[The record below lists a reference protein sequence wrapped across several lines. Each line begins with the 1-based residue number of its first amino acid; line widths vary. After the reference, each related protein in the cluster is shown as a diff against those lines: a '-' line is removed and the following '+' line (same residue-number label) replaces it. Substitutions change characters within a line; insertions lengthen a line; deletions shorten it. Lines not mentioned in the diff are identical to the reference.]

1 MIQDIS
7 PHVLHNQF
15 QIKEIQ
21 PDDFLLLFNK
31 KNNILLK
38 EIKNELSF
46 LRFKDFPEGFTSVF
60 TQEPEFL
67 FSIDDRN
74 FFMADYTDEMETF
87 LIQRLK
93 KQTIPSAETDINLID
108 FSIEV
113 HPISIFRT
121 FQPGYYGFAGIT
133 AHHIYRFRK
142 SRAFCGY
149 CGTPMEKSKTERAM
163 ICPNCKNV
171 EYPKI
176 CPAVT
181 VAIINKDKL
190 LMAENIISKRFALI
204 AGYVEIGESFEDTV
218 RREVMEEVGLKIKNI
233 RYYKSQPWAFS
244 ETAMVGFFAELDGD
258 EHFTLDRSELS
269 KAKWVTREEIPDYP
283 TTSLTFEMVSLFKKG
298 QVPPYLLEHKIPSFN

>member
-7 PHVLHNQF
+7 PHVLHNEF
-15 QIKEIQ
+15 QIKKIQ
-21 PDDFLLLFNK
+21 PDDFLLLFNR
-31 KNNILLK
+31 KNHILLK
-38 EIKNELSF
+38 EEKNTLSF
-46 LRFKDFPEGFTSVF
+46 LRFKDFPEEFSSF
-60 TQEPEFL
+60 FIEEPEFL
-67 FSIDDRN
+67 FSIDDKN
-74 FFMADYTDEMETF
+74 FFMTDYIKDMQNSIS
-87 LIQRLK
+87 LH
-93 KQTIPSAETDINLID
+93 D
-108 FSIEV
+108 FSIQV

-142 SRAFCGY
+142 SRAFCGF
-149 CGTPMEKSKTERAM
+149 CGTRMKKRETERAM
-163 ICPNCKNV
+163 ICPNCKNI

-181 VAIINKDKL
+181 VAIINENKL
-190 LMAENIISKRFALI
+190 LMAQNIISKRYALI

-218 RREVMEEVGLKIKNI
+218 KREVMEEVGLKIKNI

-258 EHFTLDRSELS
+258 EQFSLDTTELS
-269 KAKWVTREEIPDYP
+269 NAKWVTRDEIPDYP

-298 QVPPYLLEHKIPSFN
+298 EVPPYLSDHKNLDFN

>member
-15 QIKEIQ
+15 EIKEIQ
-21 PDDFLLLFNK
+21 PDDFLLLFNR
-31 KNNILLK
+31 KNNVLLK
-38 EIKNELSF
+38 ERKKELSF
-46 LRFKDFPEGFTSVF
+46 LSLNDLPEGFASF
-60 TQEPEFL
+60 FREKPEFL
-67 FSIDDRN
+67 FSIDDKN

-87 LIQRLK
+87 FTEQFK
-93 KQTIPSAETDINLID
+93 KETIPSTKTDINLND

-113 HPISIFRT
+113 HPTSIFRT

-142 SRAFCGY
+142 SRAFCGC

-181 VAIINKDKL
+181 VAIINRDKL
-190 LMAENIISKRFALI
+190 LMAQNVISKRFALI

-258 EHFTLDRSELS
+258 EHFTLDTNELS
-269 KAKWVTREEIPDYP
+269 KAKWFTREEIPDYP

-298 QVPPYLLEHKIPSFN
+298 KVPPYLSEH

>member
-21 PDDFLLLFNK
+21 SDDFLLLFNR
-31 KNNILLK
+31 KNNVLLK
-38 EIKNELSF
+38 ERKKELSF
-46 LRFKDFPEGFTSVF
+46 LSLNDLPESFTSF
-60 TQEPEFL
+60 FREKPEFL
-67 FSIDDRN
+67 FSIDEKN
-74 FFMADYTDEMETF
+74 FFMSDYTDEMETF
-87 LIQRLK
+87 FTEQFK
-93 KQTIPSAETDINLID
+93 KEMIPSTKTDINLND

-113 HPISIFRT
+113 YPTSIFRT
-121 FQPGYYGFAGIT
+121 FYPGYYGFAGIT

-142 SRAFCGY
+142 SRAFCGC

-181 VAIINKDKL
+181 VAIINRDKL
-190 LMAENIISKRFALI
+190 LMAQNVISKRFALI

-218 RREVMEEVGLKIKNI
+218 KREVMEETGLKIKNI

-258 EHFTLDRSELS
+258 EHFTLDTSELS
-269 KAKWVTREEIPDYP
+269 KAKWFTREEIPDYP

-298 QVPPYLLEHKIPSFN
+298 KVPPYLLEH

>member
-21 PDDFLLLFNK
+21 SDDFLLLFNR
-31 KNNILLK
+31 KNNVLLK
-38 EIKNELSF
+38 ERKKELSF
-46 LRFKDFPEGFTSVF
+46 LSLNDLPESFTSF
-60 TQEPEFL
+60 FREKPEFL
-67 FSIDDRN
+67 FSIDEKN

-87 LIQRLK
+87 FTEQFK
-93 KQTIPSAETDINLID
+93 KEMIPSTKTDINLND

-113 HPISIFRT
+113 YPTSIFRT
-121 FQPGYYGFAGIT
+121 FYPGYYGFAGIT

-142 SRAFCGY
+142 SRAFCGC

-181 VAIINKDKL
+181 VAIINRDKL
-190 LMAENIISKRFALI
+190 LMAENVLSKRFALI

-218 RREVMEEVGLKIKNI
+218 KREVMEETGLKIKNI

-258 EHFTLDRSELS
+258 EHFTLDTSELS
-269 KAKWVTREEIPDYP
+269 KAKWFTREEIPDYP

-298 QVPPYLLEHKIPSFN
+298 KVPPYLLEH